1 MVSSFQNLLSNFSLI
16 MSSRIKA
23 FEFVMK
29 QLVRKIFQNLNVY
42 KELEY
47 RSILAAELE
56 RQTSIIKRL
65 TELSIEPFSTIA
77 LIDLVENSYSELG
90 QDLIIALLTNF
101 KRNGICVEI
110 GASDG
115 INCSN
120 TKMLEEKY
128 GWTGLLV
135 EPNTKHHKT
144 LELRGFDKSFSAVAN
159 MNGPVYFYDK
169 GSLSFTS
176 KKKRFGYKIVDG
188 KTIESLL
195 CQYLNPDVIVDF
207 VSIDIEGNEFE
218 VLLNFEFSKWK
229 VTYFIIEHNYS
240 EQEKLIDNLMESSGY
255 KRFLRSWSSQDAYY
269 YHISQ
274 EKRIQEIFK

>member
-1 MVSSFQNLLSNFSLI
+1 MLS
-16 MSSRIKA
+16 RVKA

-29 QLVRKIFQNLNVY
+29 SLVRKILQNLNVY

-47 RSILAAELE
+47 RSILAADLG
-56 RQTSIIKRL
+56 RQTSIIERL
-65 TELSIEPFSTIA
+65 TKLSIEPFYKIA
-77 LIDLVENSYSELG
+77 LIDLVKDSYSELG

-101 KRNGICVEI
+101 KRDGICVEI

-120 TKMLEEKY
+120 TKILEEKY
-128 GWTGLLV
+128 GWSGLLV
-135 EPNTKHHKT
+135 EPNTKHHKI
-144 LELRGFDKSFSAVAN
+144 LELRGLIKSFDAVAN
-159 MNGPVYFYDK
+159 VNGPVYFYDK
-169 GSLSFTS
+169 GSLSFTNRE
-176 KKKRFGYKIVDG
+176 KRVGYKIVDG

-195 CQYLNPDVIVDF
+195 CQYFNPDAIIDF
-207 VSIDIEGNEFE
+207 MSIDIEGNEFE

-229 VTYFIIEHNYS
+229 VMYFIIEHNYS
-240 EQEKLIDNLMESSGY
+240 EQETLIDNLLESSGY
-255 KRFLRSWSSQDAYY
+255 RRFLRSWSNQDAYY